1 MKIICQYPQLIFYNQ
16 VLTWNHVILT
26 MNYLA
31 HAFLSFNKKDIL
43 AGNMISDFVKGK
55 AKYTYPEGIQDGIQL
70 HRSIDEFTDRH
81 PVTAEAKSYF
91 RPQYRLYS
99 GAFVDVVFDHFLSI
113 DTNQFTA
120 YGNLKTFSQDVY
132 QLMDENALFFP
143 ARFQKMFGYMKSQ
156 NWLYNYQFKEGIQKS
171 FNGLVYRAAYLNESA
186 IAFEIFNKYYSE
198 LQNCYREFFPYLSQF
213 ARKKMSQFAVD

>member
-1 MKIICQYPQLIFYNQ
+1 
-16 VLTWNHVILT
+16 

-55 AKYTYPEGIQDGIQL
+55 AKYTYPEGIQNGIQL
-70 HRSIDEFTDRH
+70 HRLIDEFTDMH
-81 PVTAEAKSYF
+81 PVTAEAKNYF

-99 GAFVDVVFDHFLSI
+99 GAFVDVVYDHFLSR

-120 YGNLKTFSQDVY
+120 YGNLNTFSQDVY
-132 QLMDENALFFP
+132 RLMDKNVLFFP
-143 ARFQKMFGYMKSQ
+143 ERFQKMYGYMKSQ

-171 FNGLVYRAAYLNESA
+171 FNGLVHRAAYLNESA
-186 IAFEIFNKYYSE
+186 IAFEIFNTQYTE
-198 LQNCYREFFPYLSQF
+198 LQNCYKEFFPELLHF
-213 ARKKMSQFAVD
+213 ASEKLDHFTAV